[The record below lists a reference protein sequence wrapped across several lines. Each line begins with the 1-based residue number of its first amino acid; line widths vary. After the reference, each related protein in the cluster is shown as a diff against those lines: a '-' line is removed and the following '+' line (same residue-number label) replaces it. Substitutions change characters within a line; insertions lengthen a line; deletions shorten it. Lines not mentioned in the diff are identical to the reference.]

1 MFDEWL
7 MVFVM
12 GWLVVL
18 VPGPNFAMTLRN
30 SLTRSRRAGLFTAFG
45 VSLGGVGHVT
55 YSLIGIGL
63 LISQSIFLFNALKRL
78 GAIYLIY
85 LGIRALL
92 ARDQEQDDLNH
103 APASPLGDWAALR
116 MGFLTCML
124 NPKATLFFFSL
135 FTQVIRPDTPLPTQ
149 ALYGLTVASSQLIW
163 FTVVAL
169 ISSHRAIRGFFSAAS
184 HWIERATGAA
194 MIGFGLR
201 LALARFDPGE

>member
-7 MVFVM
+7 TVFAM
-12 GWLVVL
+12 GALVVV

-45 VSLGGVGHVT
+45 VTLGGLGHVT

-63 LISQSIFLFNALKRL
+63 LISQSIFLFNTLKRL

-85 LGIRALL
+85 LGVRALL
-92 ARDQEQDDLNH
+92 ARKHDRADPQR
-103 APASPLGDWAALR
+103 AAAAPLGDLAALR
-116 MGFLTCML
+116 MGFLTCIL

-135 FTQVIRPDTPLPTQ
+135 FTQVIRPGTPRPVQ
-149 ALYGLTVASSQLIW
+149 ALYGLTIVACELTWYS
-163 FTVVAL
+163 FVAL
-169 ISSHRAIRGFFSAAS
+169 ASSHRAIRRMFDAAF
-184 HWIERATGAA
+184 HWVERATGAL

-201 LALARFDPGE
+201 LALARFDSGR

>member
-7 MVFVM
+7 MVLAM
-12 GWLVVL
+12 GWLVVV

-63 LISQSIFLFNALKRL
+63 LISQSIFLFNTLKRL
-78 GAIYLIY
+78 GALYLIY

-92 ARDQEQDDLNH
+92 ARKHDQPSPQR
-103 APASPLGDWAALR
+103 ATAAPLGDLAALR
-116 MGFLTCML
+116 MGFLTCIL

-135 FTQVIRPDTPLPTQ
+135 FTQVIRPGTPRPVQ
-149 ALYGLTVASSQLIW
+149 ALYGLTIVACELTW
-163 FTVVAL
+163 YTFVAL
-169 ISSHRAIRGFFSAAS
+169 ASSHRAIRGIFDTAS
-184 HWIERATGAA
+184 HWVERATGVL

-201 LALARFDPGE
+201 LALARLDPGK

>member
-7 MVFVM
+7 MVLAM

-30 SLTRSRRAGLFTAFG
+30 SLTRSRRAGVFTAFG
-45 VSLGGVGHVT
+45 VSLGGVAHVT

-63 LISQSIFLFNALKRL
+63 LISQSIFLFNTLKRL

-85 LGIRALL
+85 LGIKALL
-92 ARDQEQDDLNH
+92 TRQQDHANPQHVITTPLSDL
-103 APASPLGDWAALR
+103 AALR
-116 MGFLTCML
+116 MGFLTCIL

-149 ALYGLTVASSQLIW
+149 AFYGLTIASSQLIW

-169 ISSHRAIRGFFSAAS
+169 ISSHKAIRSVFSAAS
-184 HWIERATGAA
+184 HWVERATGVL

-201 LALARFDPGE
+201 LALSRFDPGK

>member
-7 MVFVM
+7 MVLAM
-12 GWLVVL
+12 GWLVVV

-63 LISQSIFLFNALKRL
+63 LISQSIFLFNTLKRL
-78 GAIYLIY
+78 GALYLIY

-92 ARDQEQDDLNH
+92 ARKHDHSGPQHTTAAPLDDL
-103 APASPLGDWAALR
+103 AALR
-116 MGFLTCML
+116 MGFLTCIL

-135 FTQVIRPDTPLPTQ
+135 FTQVIRPGTPLPTQ
-149 ALYGLTVASSQLIW
+149 ALYGLTIVACELTW
-163 FTVVAL
+163 YTFVAL
-169 ISSHRAIRGFFSAAS
+169 ASSHRAIRGIFDTAL
-184 HWIERATGAA
+184 HWVERATGVL

-201 LALARFDPGE
+201 LALARLDPGK